1 MFAYGS
7 RAVYRRAQ
15 FIPLE
20 RFLQHAK
27 LLLLEESSQE
37 QVRQLRTQVQ
47 NDTFHKPT
55 CTKTSRYRK
64 REGTHEA
71 SC

>member
-55 CTKTSRYRK
+55 SRYRK